1 MAAEHAQAAKEI
13 LAAVGGAE
21 NVVSAA
27 HCATRLRLVIADDS
41 KVNMD
46 AVEDASLA
54 KGNFQAAGQLQVIY
68 GTGTVNKVFEEFCK
82 QGNIAV
88 GSTDDA
94 KAAAAAKGNPI
105 QRATKALGDVFVP
118 IIPAIVASGLLM
130 GLTEGLDN
138 ALGNTLQMNSWW
150 ILIHNFSNASFVFLQ
165 ILIGFSAARVF
176 GGNEFLG
183 GVIGMIMNHTSLLN
197 AWNIPGA
204 VEAAT
209 EKGLNAYQVIGT
221 QSAADFITQMTGTAT
236 TADAATQAAI
246 TAAGGIPQVSLFGI
260 LPVTLQGYQ
269 GHVIPVVVAVFLM
282 CIIEKWL
289 HAHVPDMLDLFVT
302 PLCTVLITG
311 LATMVVIGPV
321 FSMLEEYVMKFFQ
334 FLLSIPFGLGGALAG
349 AIYPLTVV
357 LGVHH
362 MFNALEASL
371 VANGADG
378 FNPIISAA
386 NVAQGAACF
395 AVFVKTASAKKKGLA
410 LPSGLSSLLGITEP
424 AIYGVNLPAL
434 KPFIGAICG
443 AAVGGAL
450 SSFMGLYSIAYGI
463 TGIFGYLITANAV
476 QYTIVIAA
484 AFAVSFVVT
493 SILYQDDEKTKAAAA
508 REAAKAAAPAAPT
521 KVDAIDEAGVLAS
534 PMTGNAIAM
543 TDAPDAVFAS
553 LAMGNGAVVE
563 PTAGEV
569 YSPVTGMVTM
579 LFDTKHAIGLVSND
593 GTEVL
598 IHIGVDTVQLEG
610 KPFEA
615 HVAQG
620 DQVKAGDLLI
630 TADLDAI
637 TEAGKNTA
645 TMVIVT
651 NTDDFASVEPS
662 IGAVKAGEKLVS
674 VSK

>member
-1 MAAEHAQAAKEI
+1 MASEHAQAAKEI
-13 LAAVGGAE
+13 LAAVGGPE

-68 GTGTVNKVFEEFCK
+68 GTGTVNKVFDEFCK

-118 IIPAIVASGLLM
+118 IIPAIVASGLMM
-130 GLTEGLDN
+130 GLTEGINNAMGGALDLN
-138 ALGNTLQMNSWW
+138 PWYV
-150 ILIHNFSNASFVFLQ
+150 LIHTFSNASFVFLQ

-183 GVIGMIMNHTSLLN
+183 GVIGMIMNHTGLMN
-197 AWNIPGA
+197 AWSIPGSA
-204 VEAAT
+204 GSLIVGSEAAAKT
-209 EKGLNAYQVIGT
+209 LGLA
-221 QSAADFITQMTGTAT
+221 SASEATAS
-236 TADAATQAAI
+236 AI
-246 TAAGGIPQVSLFGI
+246 MGANYLPQVALIPGVP
-260 LPVTLQGYQ
+260 LLGAVPLQGYQ
-269 GHVIPVVVAVFLM
+269 GHVIPVVVAVFIM
-282 CIIEKWL
+282 CKLEKWL
-289 HAHVPDMLDLFVT
+289 HEHVPDMFDLFVT
-302 PLCTVLITG
+302 PLVTVLVTG
-311 LATMVVIGPV
+311 LLTMVVIGPI
-321 FSMLEEYVMKFFQ
+321 FSWVEEGVMNFFQ
-334 FLLSIPFGLGGALAG
+334 FLLGIPFGLGGALAG

-362 MFNALEASL
+362 MFNALEAGL
-371 VANGADG
+371 VAQGADA

-395 AVFVKTASAKKKGLA
+395 AVFLKTASAKKKGLA
-410 LPSGLSSLLGITEP
+410 LPSGISSLLGITEP
-424 AIYGVNLPAL
+424 AIYGVNLPAV
-434 KPFIGAICG
+434 KPFIAAICG
-443 AAVGGAL
+443 AAAGGCI
-450 SSFMGLYSIAYGI
+450 SSWLGLYSIAYGI
-463 TGIFGYLITANAV
+463 TGIFGYLITADAV
-476 QYTIVIAA
+476 KYTIVIGV
-484 AFAVSFVVT
+484 AFAVSFAVCFL
-493 SILYQDDEKTKAAAA
+493 LYADDEKTKAAAA
-508 REAAKAAAPAAPT
+508 REAEKAAAPAAPT
-521 KVDAIDEAGVLAS
+521 QVDAVVENGVLAS

-569 YSPVTGMVTM
+569 YSPVTGTVTM
-579 LFDTKHAIGLVSND
+579 LFDTKHAIGLAAAD

-598 IHIGVDTVQLEG
+598 IHIGVDTVELAG
-610 KPFEA
+610 GPFTA
-615 HVAQG
+615 HVAAG
-620 DQVKAGDLLI
+620 DAVKAGDLLI

-637 TEAGKNTA
+637 KAAGKPTA

-651 NTDDFASVEPS
+651 NTDDYASVEPV
-662 IGAVKAGEKLVS
+662 IGPTTAGAKLVTCT
-674 VSK
+674 K